1 MKRLLS
7 IVLLVG
13 AASPA
18 TAQESPW
25 DMSANLELQTRYFTQ
40 DAAFPRQDGDALQW
54 SLAGELELRW
64 RGDDS
69 RTSIIGYARFDNT
82 DDERSLF
89 DFREAYWA
97 KEGDGYELLIGLNTV
112 FWGVT
117 ESVHLV
123 DIINQTDF
131 VSDIDGE
138 DKLGQPMVNLELQR
152 DWGLLSLYVLP
163 TFRERTFAGLD
174 GRFRT
179 PFDLLIDDAQYESSD
194 EENNVDF
201 AVRYSHYF
209 GDVDVGLSY
218 FTGTSREPRFV
229 IDDAALPLL
238 RFVPFYDD
246 ISQVGVDVQLTRDAW
261 LWKLEA
267 ISRDARFGQI
277 FAAVAGVEYT
287 FYQVA
292 DSDADV
298 GVLVEYQYDDRDA
311 REPLTLADNDVFL
324 GARLAMNDIQDTAV
338 LAGLSYDSDT
348 GETFYNIEGE
358 RRIGNNWFFELR
370 ARLFTGSDP
379 GDAAF
384 FVSRDDYIQLQIARF
399 F

>member
-1 MKRLLS
+1 MKRLLT
-7 IVLLVG
+7 VLLLVT
-13 AASPA
+13 AAPLS
-18 TAQESPW
+18 AQESAW
-25 DMSANLELQTRYFTQ
+25 DRSANLEFQSPLFTQ
-40 DAAFPRQDGDALQW
+40 DAAYPRQDGDALQW

-69 RTSIIGYARFDNT
+69 RASIIGYARYDNT
-82 DDERSLF
+82 DDERSLI
-89 DFREAYWA
+89 DLREAYWA
-97 KEGDGYELLIGLNTV
+97 KEGDDYELLVGLNTV

-152 DWGLLSLYVLP
+152 DWGLLSFYVLP
-163 TFRERTFAGLD
+163 YFRERTFSGLE

-179 PFDLLIDDAQYESSD
+179 PLELLTDDAQYESSD
-194 EENNVDF
+194 EESNVDF

-229 IDDAALPLL
+229 IDDSLAPEL

-246 ISQVGVDVQLTRDAW
+246 ISQFGVDVQLTRDAW

-267 ISRDARFGQI
+267 ISRDARFGRF
-277 FAAVAGVEYT
+277 FATVAGFEYT

-292 DSDADV
+292 ESDADV
-298 GVLVEYQYDDRDA
+298 GVLLEYQYDDRDE
-311 REPLTLADNDVFL
+311 REPLVLSDNDVFI
-324 GARLAMNDIQDTAV
+324 GARLAMNDIQDTAL
-338 LAGLSYDSDT
+338 LAGLSYDTDT

-358 RRIGNNWFFELR
+358 RRFGDDWFLELR

-379 GDAAF
+379 GDASF